1 MADISVQDITNALQI
16 IDECARRGS
25 FQGNEMASVGSV
37 RDKLAAFVDANTET
51 PEVSTEEETVQPP
64 EPPVEEE
71 TVEDI
76 ETVEVDVNDIIKE
89 EED

>member
-25 FQGNEMASVGSV
+25 FQGNELQSVGSV
-37 RDKLAAFVDANTET
+37 RDKLEAFVNANTVN
-51 PEVSTEEETVQPP
+51 PEPSTEEENVQPP
-64 EPPVEEE
+64 EPPVEE

-89 EED
+89 ED

>member
-25 FQGNEMASVGSV
+25 FQGNELQSVGSV
-37 RDKLAAFVDANTET
+37 RDKLEAFVNANTVN
-51 PEVSTEEETVQPP
+51 PEPSTEEENVQPP

>member
-25 FQGNEMASVGSV
+25 FQGNELQSVGSV
-37 RDKLAAFVDANTET
+37 RDKLEAFVNANTQN
-51 PEVSTEEETVQPP
+51 PEPSTEEETVQPP